1 VAAAETTDE
10 EDATGSNPTTAVEE
24 TAEVEIGI
32 APSATTQTSPSE
44 PSATG
49 AENRAATLPPN
60 HVTTAGASAVTV
72 ETIVAVTD
80 SARKGEDA
88 TTDEGAATGI
98 APNATTRTSPSA
110 PSATVVVN
118 PAAMLEARLETTAG
132 MDLTDAT
139 TTAVAASTGGVDATA
154 TVAATKPSLETGP
167 ATIAAPTISRAGPR
181 ATSADRTLRTVAVT
195 DVEAID
201 AAHAKAAASVAGIDA
216 VAIDEGLGNHAI
228 LVAGIDAVATDEGP
242 ENHVI
247 LVAGTAVDQGRTG
260 ISGKRDRATVTV
272 VAATDAGHA
281 KTVVT
286 VERAVSDPR
295 GLSVRL
301 EESQVGTRT
310 TAGRSPFAERVGT
323 TIEGESHGRGR
334 VPRCLGST
342 DRRKP

>member
-1 VAAAETTDE
+1 MAAAETTDE

-60 HVTTAGASAVTV
+60 HVTTAGTSAVTV

-80 SARKGEDA
+80 SARRGEDA

-118 PAAMLEARLETTAG
+118 LAAMLEARLKTTAVAA
-132 MDLTDAT
+132 LTDAT
-139 TTAVAASTGGVDATA
+139 TTAGAASTGGVDATA

-167 ATIAAPTISRAGPR
+167 ATIAAPTISRAAPP

-201 AAHAKAAASVAGIDA
+201 AAQAKAEASVAVTDVEAIDAAQAKAEASVAEIDA
-216 VAIDEGLGNHAI
+216 VAIDEGLGNHA
-228 LVAGIDAVATDEGP
+228 
-242 ENHVI
+242 I

-260 ISGKRDRATVTV
+260 ISGKRDGATVTV
-272 VAATDAGHA
+272 VAATDAAHGR
-281 KTVVT
+281 TVAT
-286 VERAVSDPR
+286 VGRAVFDPR

-342 DRRKP
+342 D

>member
-1 VAAAETTDE
+1 MAAAETTDE

-32 APSATTQTSPSE
+32 ARSATTQTSPSE

-80 SARKGEDA
+80 SARRGEDA

-118 PAAMLEARLETTAG
+118 LAVMLEARLETTAVAA
-132 MDLTDAT
+132 LTDAT
-139 TTAVAASTGGVDATA
+139 TTAVAASTDGVDATA

-167 ATIAAPTISRAGPR
+167 ATIAAPTISRAAPP

-195 DVEAID
+195 DVEATD
-201 AAHAKAAASVAGIDA
+201 AAHAKAEASV
-216 VAIDEGLGNHAI
+216 EE
-228 LVAGIDAVATDEGP
+228 IDAVATDEGP
-242 ENHVI
+242 GNHVI
-247 LVAGTAVDQGRTG
+247 LVPGTAVDQGRTG
-260 ISGKRDRATVTV
+260 ISGKRDGATVTV
-272 VAATDAGHA
+272 VAATDAAHGR
-281 KTVVT
+281 TVAT

-301 EESQVGTRT
+301 EESQVGMRT

-342 DRRKP
+342 D

>member
-1 VAAAETTDE
+1 
-10 EDATGSNPTTAVEE
+10 
-24 TAEVEIGI
+24 
-32 APSATTQTSPSE
+32 
-44 PSATG
+44 
-49 AENRAATLPPN
+49 
-60 HVTTAGASAVTV
+60 
-72 ETIVAVTD
+72 
-80 SARKGEDA
+80 
-88 TTDEGAATGI
+88 
-98 APNATTRTSPSA
+98 
-110 PSATVVVN
+110 VVN

-201 AAHAKAAASVAGIDA
+201 AAHAKAAASVAGIDAVAIDEGLGNHAILVAGIDAVAIDEGLGNHAILVAGIDA

>member
-1 VAAAETTDE
+1 MAAAETTDE

-32 APSATTQTSPSE
+32 ARSATTQTSPSE

-60 HVTTAGASAVTV
+60 HVTTAGTSAVTV

-80 SARKGEDA
+80 SARMGEDA

-118 PAAMLEARLETTAG
+118 LAVMLEARLETTAVAA
-132 MDLTDAT
+132 LTDAT

-167 ATIAAPTISRAGPR
+167 ATIAAPTISRAAPP

-201 AAHAKAAASVAGIDA
+201 AAQAKAEASVAEIDA

-228 LVAGIDAVATDEGP
+228 LVAG
-242 ENHVI
+242 
-247 LVAGTAVDQGRTG
+247 TAVVQGRTG
-260 ISGKRDRATVTV
+260 ISGKRIGATVTV
-272 VAATDAGHA
+272 VAATGAGHGR
-281 KTVVT
+281 TVVT

-295 GLSVRL
+295 GLSVRP

-342 DRRKP
+342 D

>member
-1 VAAAETTDE
+1 MAAAETTDE

-32 APSATTQTSPSE
+32 ARSATTQTSPSE

-60 HVTTAGASAVTV
+60 HVTTAGASSVTV

-80 SARKGEDA
+80 SARRGEDA

-110 PSATVVVN
+110 TSATVVVN
-118 PAAMLEARLETTAG
+118 LAAMLEARLETTAG
-132 MDLTDAT
+132 VDLTDAT
-139 TTAVAASTGGVDATA
+139 TTAVAASTDGVDATA

-195 DVEAID
+195 DVEATD
-201 AAHAKAAASVAGIDA
+201 AAHAKAEASV
-216 VAIDEGLGNHAI
+216 EE
-228 LVAGIDAVATDEGP
+228 IDAVATDEGP
-242 ENHVI
+242 GNHVI
-247 LVAGTAVDQGRTG
+247 LVPGTAVDQGRTG
-260 ISGKRDRATVTV
+260 ISGKRDGATVTV
-272 VAATDAGHA
+272 VAATDAAHGR
-281 KTVVT
+281 TVAT

-301 EESQVGTRT
+301 EENQAGMRT

-342 DRRKP
+342 D